1 MKKETKIALAVAAG
15 ALLTAAAG
23 AVVAASRY
31 ICDVAIKRD
40 IKPLPDILQRKL
52 SGGSSADPALTEIM
66 KVSDSARSLPT
77 ETVSI
82 VNDEGLTL
90 TGHYYPAENPKRLVI
105 AMHGWRSS
113 WWHDYGYS
121 CSFYHDS
128 GCALLYPDQRGTGE
142 SGGDYIGFGVLERAD
157 CLAWI
162 KYAVERFGPDIP
174 IYLVGIS
181 MGATT
186 VLMTLGYELPPSVK
200 GVIADCGFTSPH
212 AIISHVMSE
221 NMGVSDKLS
230 YPIINAI
237 CNKKAQFDGDGYS
250 TLDALKENEIP
261 VLFVHGG
268 GDKFVP
274 VHMTFEN
281 YEACKGEKDLFIVP
295 SAGHG
300 MSYVVETEAYREKVK
315 KFFQKYD

>member
-1 MKKETKIALAVAAG
+1 MKKGTRIALAATAG
-15 ALLTAAAG
+15 ALLAVAG
-23 AVVAASRY
+23 GAIVAASRF

-40 IKPLPDILQRKL
+40 IKPLHPILQKKL
-52 SGGSSADPALTEIM
+52 SGGAYDDPMMEEIM
-66 KVSDSARSLPT
+66 KVSDDARSLPT
-77 ETVSI
+77 ETVTI
-82 VNDEGLTL
+82 TNEEGMKL
-90 TGHYYPAENPKRLVI
+90 TGHYYPAENPKRIII

-121 CSFYHDS
+121 CEFYHNA
-128 GCALLYPDQRGTGE
+128 GCALLYPDQRGTGD
-142 SGGDYIGFGVLERAD
+142 SDGDYIGFGVLERAD

-162 KYAVERFGPDIP
+162 NYAVERFGTEIP

-186 VLMTLGYELPPSVK
+186 VLMTLGYQLPASVK

-212 AIISHVMSE
+212 AIITHVMSE

-250 TLDALKENEIP
+250 TVDALKENEIP

-268 GDKFVP
+268 KDKFVP

-281 YEACKGEKDLFIVP
+281 YEACKGEKELLIVP
-295 SAGHG
+295 GAGHG
-300 MSYVVETEAYREKVK
+300 LSYVVETDAYRQKVLR
-315 KFFQKYD
+315 FFKKYD